1 MPIEI
6 ANVQL
11 SNSFDNWR
19 NTTNDIIKS
28 LKEQVVL
35 REQLDLTSLSP
46 FPELV
51 GAASLDS
58 VEVSA
63 QPSPGT
69 PVIGGYPTG
78 NTVVISPTSKIIN
91 FKPGQKVR
99 IYGAKISSSNPGNIL
114 PPNLTAVN
122 KIGFSA
128 ELSGPT
134 TFSYKIAQF
143 DYTTGRVSG
152 CINDVDVLTAT
163 NVNVNNF
170 NDVNYIGVTFT
181 RANPS
186 YGILIYRSVG
196 TPVNVPYSLVAVL
209 GPKDLVDT
217 SETWNDYYDYN
228 YVSWSKKSIRNEFTT
243 NSGVVHFPI
252 TPSVNARL
260 GWVDAEVSF
269 VDNTLY
275 RVSFINDYNF
285 ENSMIV
291 SHDDTSIIQ
300 TAIDNRFAAGGK
312 SLELATKTYIV
323 QGLTIPDNFAI
334 IGNATKTTLKKLG
347 WSSSTSPTGNKLLRS
362 LTTVNDFS
370 ITNVVLDG
378 NMQNQYL
385 VSEAGDEKA
394 NYLID
399 VRGSVSRYENIKLI
413 NAIGG
418 GINAS
423 DSNSISVISSF
434 VIDSNLDDF
443 YYYSPLDITASS
455 DVLITSNIFRNFSG
469 GIEASVVTSGS
480 IVGNIIK
487 NCGTGLVIYGSTN
500 LISSPNILMGT
511 AGEFLPTPD
520 ILNSEYDSV
529 NIKLEPNNGFESTV
543 YVYQENGSN
552 FNLTANRSELFHRVD
567 KLQKDA
573 LTGVESLY
581 GDEVLISGN
590 KPLQTESGNDLAN
603 GQFSF
608 SISQVNVD
616 VLLSTYSYSSLRG
629 PTNEGKNPNHIGLVY
644 RSMLKEYVPTGN
656 VNPVFTPFAN
666 NISKTISAN
675 TLGVNSISNT
685 IKVTNNDAVN
695 TYFNFNTGDMVYYN
709 LASTSSAI
717 GGLTANTV
725 YYVSFANSTDIAL
738 TSTYNG
744 ANIDLTE
751 IRTAA
756 EIHNLDKTVY
766 VVKLFDGATNISFGK
781 KVRFLDHG
789 GTPDLNGLVGTVLDF
804 NLSSDICAIAY
815 DPTINITS
823 PGTVGRITVENSFV
837 LAKGRIL

>member
-35 REQLDLTSLSP
+35 KEQLDLTSLSP

-63 QPSPGT
+63 QPVPET

-99 IYGAKISSSNPGNIL
+99 IYGAKISSTNPGNIL
-114 PPNLTAVN
+114 PPNLTSVD

-181 RANPS
+181 RADPN

-243 NSGVVHFPI
+243 NSGLIHFPI
-252 TPSVNARL
+252 TPSLNARL
-260 GWVDAEVSF
+260 GWADAEVSF
-269 VDNTLY
+269 VDAAVNRY

-285 ENSMIV
+285 ETSMTV
-291 SHDDTSIIQ
+291 SHDDTSIVQ
-300 TAIDNRFAAGGK
+300 TAINNRRDAGGK

-347 WSSSTSPTGNKLLRS
+347 WSSHTSPTGNRLLKS
-362 LTTVNDFS
+362 ETTNTDDFS
-370 ITNVVLDG
+370 ITNVVVDG

-385 VSEAGDEKA
+385 LSETGDEKA

-399 VRGSVSRYENIKLI
+399 IEGSTSRYENIKLI

-418 GINAS
+418 GISAAN
-423 DSNSISVISSF
+423 SNSISIISSF
-434 VIDSNLDDF
+434 LVDSNLDDF
-443 YYYSPLDITASS
+443 YYYSPLDITSSS

-487 NCGTGLVIYGSTN
+487 NCGSGLVIYGSTN

-529 NIKLEPNNGFESTV
+529 NIKIEPNIQFNSTA
-543 YVYQENGSN
+543 YAYQENGSN
-552 FNLTANRSELFHRVD
+552 FNLTSNRAVLFHRAD
-567 KLQKDA
+567 KLQKDPE
-573 LTGVESLY
+573 TGTESLY
-581 GDEVLISGN
+581 GDEIIISAN
-590 KPLQTESGNDLAN
+590 RPIQTKSGTNLAN
-603 GQFSF
+603 GEFRFEITQ
-608 SISQVNVD
+608 QNVN
-616 VLLSTYSYSSLRG
+616 VLLSTYSYDTL
-629 PTNEGKNPNHIGLVY
+629 KALNPKHVGLVY
-644 RSMLKEYVPTGN
+644 RSMLTEYVPTGN
-656 VNPVFTPFAN
+656 VNPVFAPFSN

-675 TLGVNSISNT
+675 TLGVNSLTNT

-695 TYFNFNTGDMVYYN
+695 TYFNFNVGDMVYYN

-725 YYVSFANSTDIAL
+725 YFVSFANSTDVAL

-766 VVKLFDGATNISFGK
+766 VVKLFDGATDISFGT

-789 GTPDLNGLVGTVLDF
+789 GTPDLNGLVGTVVDF